1 MDANATFL
9 ITNIVFR
16 TVLTEVDEFARRGK
30 LPVPATINV
39 DSVERFENR
48 KTGLSGH
55 VYLTNGWSFSYDP
68 GGVNT
73 FESPHSP
80 LGALRKGVRIRGPA
94 HLTLD
99 DATERAREF
108 IRDLG
113 VPLEEVFM
121 DLPPEVQTQEGWS
134 GLKWADLSWQNPT

>member
-1 MDANATFL
+1 MSLLAAANYQLPQRSMWTPSNDSK
-9 ITNIVFR
+9 T
-16 TVLTEVDEFARRGK
+16 ARRDFLDMYT
-30 LPVPATINV
+30 LPMA
-39 DSVERFENR
+39 
-48 KTGLSGH
+48 GH
-55 VYLTNGWSFSYDP
+55 FHMTL

-94 HLTLD
+94 QLTLD
-99 DATERAREF
+99 DATERAREL

-121 DLPPEVQTQEGWS
+121 DLPPEV
-134 GLKWADLSWQNPT
+134 